1 MKNLLLSIAFSS
13 FSFSVFSQEV
23 NFSQDI
29 APIIYNHCTTCHRPG
44 EIGPFSLTNYEQV
57 KAWAPMIQYVTS
69 IKYMPP
75 WKPDPSYQ
83 NYQRENYLTE
93 AEIQKISAWVAQGT
107 PRGNPALEPALPVFP
122 TGSQIGTPD
131 LVVSFKQSYVHKGN
145 NQDEYRYF
153 VIPTGLTEAKDL
165 IGLELRPGNKAIVH
179 HALVWAD
186 TTGEAKAID
195 DRTPEYG
202 YEQGANSAL
211 STINGQLPGY
221 VPGMRPV
228 IYANDMAQR
237 LPAGSDLK
245 IQMHFAPTPIDQKD
259 STTINLFFA
268 KRPATRFVK
277 SKVMVPLPG
286 TLINGPFII
295 PANQVKEFHGTYKFT
310 EDVSLLNI
318 SPHMHKLGQRW
329 EVFAIKPNNDT
340 VQLIKI
346 DEWDFNWQGTYSF
359 KKPFILP
366 KNTIIHA
373 YAKYDNTVNN
383 PVNPNNPPKTIS
395 WGENTSDEMY
405 YLPFSWVSYQPGDE
419 NIVFEN
425 QTTTVEE
432 TEFQSIKSELYPIA
446 PNPAFDKIKI
456 GFTLAEAGK
465 VTLQVYDLNGRV
477 IKTIFTNQ
485 FHFPGLHTADLDVS
499 KQAAGAYVVTLNVEG
514 KQYSQK
520 LLVSK

>member
-1 MKNLLLSIAFSS
+1 MKKLLLSLLLFC
-13 FSFSVFSQEV
+13 FCTSVFSQEV

-29 APIIYNHCTTCHRPG
+29 ASIIYNHCTTCHRPG
-44 EIGPFSLTNYEQV
+44 EIAPFSLTNYEQV

-83 NYQRENYLTE
+83 TYQRENYLTE
-93 AEIQKISAWVAQGT
+93 EEIQKISTWVTQGT
-107 PRGNPALEPALPVFP
+107 PQGNPALEPPLPVFS
-122 TGSQIGTPD
+122 TGSQVGTPD
-131 LVVSFKQSYVHKGN
+131 LVLSFKQAYLHKGN

-153 VIPTGLTEAKDL
+153 VIPTSLTEDKDL

-179 HALVWAD
+179 HALVWED
-186 TTGEAKAID
+186 TTGTSQAAD
-195 DRTPEYG
+195 NQTPEYG
-202 YEQGANSAL
+202 YESGRNDAFSSL
-211 STINGQLPGY
+211 NGQLPGY

-228 IYANDMAQR
+228 IYTNDVAQKLR
-237 LPAGSDLK
+237 AGADLK
-245 IQMHFAPTPIDQKD
+245 IQVHYAPSPIDQQD
-259 STTINLFFA
+259 STTVNLFFA

-286 TLINGPFII
+286 TLTNGPFII
-295 PANQVKEFHGTYKFT
+295 PANQVKEFHGTYRFT

-329 EVFAIKPNNDT
+329 EVFAIKPNKDT
-340 VQLIKI
+340 IKLIKI
-346 DEWDFNWQGTYSF
+346 NEWDFNWQGTYSF
-359 KKPFILP
+359 KKPIILP
-366 KNTIIHA
+366 KGTIVHA

-405 YLPFSWVSYQPGDE
+405 YLPFSWVTYQSGDE

-425 QTTTVEE
+425 QTTAVKEA
-432 TEFQSIKSELYPIA
+432 EFQSIINELYPIA
-446 PNPAFDKIKI
+446 PNPAIDKVKV
-456 GFTLAEAGK
+456 GFTLSEAANA
-465 VTLQVYDLNGRV
+465 TLQVYDVNGKLLN
-477 IKTIFTNQ
+477 TIFANQ

-499 KQAAGAYVVTLNVEG
+499 KQAVGVYIVTLNVNG

-520 LLVSK
+520 LLVNK